1 MREGSI
7 GAPTRHALARHD
19 ADFFDAGKLDAERA
33 ERRRAMRAIKRDR
46 RLGIG
51 PHATIYFE
59 SYDTM
64 WWQIHEMPFVEQG
77 GEAQIADEL
86 AAYNPLIPNGVE
98 LTATL
103 MFEIDDPARRDA
115 LLTKLGGVE
124 DSVTIGVGGA
134 VVTGVPEG
142 DVARSTP
149 DGRASSVDFPHL
161 RFTPA
166 QITKCR
172 DPATPDVV
180 GIGHARYGHMAVM
193 PEPMRAALAADFH

>member
-1 MREGSI
+1 
-7 GAPTRHALARHD
+7 
-19 ADFFDAGKLDAERA
+19 
-33 ERRRAMRAIKRDR
+33 MRAIKRDR
-46 RLGIG
+46 RLEIG
-51 PHATIYFE
+51 PRAAIYFE

-64 WWQIHEMPFVEQG
+64 WWQVHEMLLVEKG
-77 GEAQIADEL
+77 GEAQIADEP

-115 LLTKLGGVE
+115 LLSKLGGVE

-134 VVTGVPEG
+134 LVTSVPEG

-149 DGRASSVDFPHL
+149 DGRASSVHFLHF

-166 QITKCR
+166 QIAAIRQT
-172 DPATPDVV
+172 DSQIVV
-180 GIGHARYGHMAVM
+180 GIGHANYGHLAVM
-193 PEPMRAALAADFH
+193 PEAMRAALAADFD

>member
-1 MREGSI
+1 MATKREI
-7 GAPTRHALARHD
+7 TRDDIMAMD
-19 ADFFDAGKLDAERA
+19 AFAAERT

-59 SYDTM
+59 CYDTM
-64 WWQIHEMPFVEQG
+64 WWQVHEMLYVEKG

-86 AAYNPLIPNGVE
+86 AAYNPLVPKGNE

-103 MFEIDDPARRDA
+103 MFEVVDPARRDA
-115 LLTKLGGVE
+115 LLATLGGVE

-149 DGRASSVDFPHL
+149 DGRASSVHFLHF

-166 QITKCR
+166 QIAAFR
-172 DPATPDVV
+172 DPATPVVV
-180 GIGHARYGHMAVM
+180 GIGHANYGHMAVM
-193 PEPMRAALAADFH
+193 PEAMRVALAADFD

>member
-1 MREGSI
+1 
-7 GAPTRHALARHD
+7 
-19 ADFFDAGKLDAERA
+19 
-33 ERRRAMRAIKRDR
+33 MRAIKRDR
-46 RLGIG
+46 RLAIG

-64 WWQIHEMPFVEQG
+64 WWRIHEMLFVEQG

-149 DGRASSVDFPHL
+149 DGRASSVDFPHF

-193 PEPMRAALAADFH
+193 PEPMRAALAADFD

>member
-1 MREGSI
+1 
-7 GAPTRHALARHD
+7 
-19 ADFFDAGKLDAERA
+19 
-33 ERRRAMRAIKRDR
+33 MRAVKRDR
-46 RLGIG
+46 RLEIG
-51 PHATIYFE
+51 PHAAIYFE

-64 WWQIHEMPFVEQG
+64 WWQIHEMLFVEQS

-149 DGRASSVDFPHL
+149 DGRASSVHFLHF

-166 QITKCR
+166 QIAAFR
-172 DPATPDVV
+172 DPATPVFV
-180 GIGHARYGHMAVM
+180 GIGHANYGHMAVM
-193 PEPMRAALAADFH
+193 PEATRAALAADFD

>member
-1 MREGSI
+1 MATKREI
-7 GAPTRHALARHD
+7 TRDDIMAID
-19 ADFFDAGKLDAERA
+19 AFAAERA

-64 WWQIHEMPFVEQG
+64 WWQVHEMLLVERG

-86 AAYNPLIPNGVE
+86 AAYNPLIPDGAE

-115 LLTKLGGVE
+115 LLATLGGVE

-134 VVTGVPEG
+134 LVTGVPEG

-149 DGRASSVDFPHL
+149 DGRASSVHFLHF
-161 RFTPA
+161 RFTPV
-166 QITKCR
+166 QIAAFR
-172 DPATPDVV
+172 QADSQIIV
-180 GIGHARYGHMAVM
+180 GIGHANYGHMAVM
-193 PEPMRAALAADFH
+193 PEAMRAALAGDFD

>member
-1 MREGSI
+1 MAAKREI
-7 GAPTRHALARHD
+7 TRGDIMTMD
-19 ADFFDAGKLDAERA
+19 AFAAERA
-33 ERRRAMRAIKRDR
+33 ERRSAMSAIKRDR

-64 WWQIHEMPFVEQG
+64 WWQIHEMLRVEKG
-77 GEAQIADEL
+77 GEEQIADEL
-86 AAYNPLIPNGVE
+86 AAYNQLIPNGVE

-115 LLTKLGGVE
+115 LLTRLGGVE
-124 DSVTIGVGGA
+124 DTITIGVGGET
-134 VVTGVPEG
+134 VTSVPEG

-149 DGRASSVDFPHL
+149 DGRASSVHFLHF

-166 QITKCR
+166 QIAAFRQTG
-172 DPATPDVV
+172 AQIIV
-180 GIGHARYGHMAVM
+180 GIGHAGYGHMAVM
-193 PEPMRAALAADFH
+193 PEPMRVALADDFD

>member
-1 MREGSI
+1 M
-7 GAPTRHALARHD
+7 APKHEITRDDIMAMD
-19 ADFFDAGKLDAERA
+19 AFAAERA
-33 ERRRAMRAIKRDR
+33 ERRGAMSAIKRDR

-64 WWQIHEMPFVEQG
+64 WWQVHEMLFIEKG

-115 LLTKLGGVE
+115 LLTRLGGVE
-124 DSVTIGVGGA
+124 DTVTIGVGGET
-134 VVTGVPEG
+134 VTSVPEG

-149 DGRASSVDFPHL
+149 DGRASSVHFLHF

-166 QITKCR
+166 QIAAFR
-172 DPATPDVV
+172 DPATPVVV
-180 GIGHARYGHMAVM
+180 GIGHANYGHMAVM
-193 PEPMRAALAADFH
+193 HEAMRAALAGDFD

>member
-1 MREGSI
+1 MATNREI
-7 GAPTRHALARHD
+7 TRDDIMAMD
-19 ADFFDAGKLDAERA
+19 AFAAERA

-59 SYDTM
+59 SYDTV
-64 WWQIHEMPFVEQG
+64 WWQIHEMLFVEQG

-115 LLTKLGGVE
+115 LLSTLGGVE
-124 DSVTIGVGGA
+124 DSVTIGVGGET
-134 VVTGVPEG
+134 VTGVPEG

-149 DGRASSVDFPHL
+149 DGRASSVHFLHF

-166 QITKCR
+166 QIAAFR
-172 DPATPDVV
+172 QADSQIIV
-180 GIGHARYGHMAVM
+180 GFGHANYDQMAVM
-193 PEPMRAALAADFH
+193 PEAMRAALADDFD